1 MTKDRLKQMAANF
14 RRKADKD
21 FQNYQETGIGRYGNS
36 YHRNEELAD
45 ALDMAA
51 AAADEHAEH
60 LHMKYQ
66 LAVFAKQA
74 QAIRTAPDGVKQEM
88 TAQLLRDLEAYG
100 CLQGLIRRDG
110 L

>member
-74 QAIRTAPDGVKQEM
+74 QAIRQKKELDPAKADK
-88 TAQLLRDLEAYG
+88 LLRELEAYG
-100 CLQGLIRRDG
+100 CLQGLIRREG

>member
-51 AAADEHAEH
+51 AAADEHAAYI
-60 LHMKYQ
+60 HMKYQ
-66 LAVFAKQA
+66 LAVFAHAA
-74 QAIRTAPDGVKQEM
+74 QDIRQKKELDPAKADK
-88 TAQLLRDLEAYG
+88 LLRELEAYG